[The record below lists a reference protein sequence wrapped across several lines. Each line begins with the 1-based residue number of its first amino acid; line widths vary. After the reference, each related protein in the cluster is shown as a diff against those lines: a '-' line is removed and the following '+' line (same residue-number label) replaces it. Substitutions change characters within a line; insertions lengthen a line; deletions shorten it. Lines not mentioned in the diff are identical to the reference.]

1 MGSVRAKVILE
12 NNGIYEWDVI
22 IEKECIRYS
31 VGVCD
36 SEKFNYGV
44 FAGDQPNACVLD
56 SYGLYLINFGN
67 TKITVH
73 LDMNK
78 RTCIFTIDGTMYS
91 EVSTCN
97 NLSSKLY
104 PVVSLYYPGRF
115 RIQSHQ
121 KRI

>member
-1 MGSVRAKVILE
+1 MGWDSHP
-12 NNGIYEWDVI
+12 IYLGGKYKWDVI
-22 IEKECIRYS
+22 IEKTGTRYV

-36 SEKFNYGV
+36 SENFNYGA
-44 FAGDQPNACVLD
+44 FAGDQRDACVFD
-56 SYGLYLINFGN
+56 SNCFYLTISRN

-78 RTCIFTIDGTMYS
+78 RTCAFTIDGRRYS
-91 EVSTCN
+91 EVSTY

>member
-56 SYGLYLINFGN
+56 SY
-67 TKITVH
+67 
-73 LDMNK
+73 
-78 RTCIFTIDGTMYS
+78 
-91 EVSTCN
+91 
-97 NLSSKLY
+97 
-104 PVVSLYYPGRF
+104 VVSLYYPGRF